1 MIVFTGDWVKIS
13 GMWKQVVKLD
23 NARTIHQE
31 LLYGRDQ
38 FAVLDS
44 DGEFQWWG
52 IEMPQVF
59 DDHISNTEMQMKLAE
74 AGL

>member
-52 IEMPQVF
+52 IETPQIF
-59 DDHISNTEMQMKLAE
+59 DDHISNTEMQTKLAE